1 MVDDPEQ
8 IVAAL
13 AVACTVNGRPTDK
26 PKLAE
31 EVHPKLSVAVTV
43 YVLELT
49 NGPAIG
55 LTIEA
60 LLKPAVGDQL

>member
-1 MVDDPEQ
+1 MEYGSPPPTKTVCNDPEQ

-43 YVLELT
+43 YVLEL
-49 NGPAIG
+49 PMG
-55 LTIEA
+55 L
-60 LLKPAVGDQL
+60 LSD